1 VNLPPKMT
9 KDIILT
15 GASGAI
21 GSTMARHLAAAGFS
35 MHLTSRDP
43 GRLKNLVAEISKYK
57 TGVHSYALDLLDLK
71 QGREVAET
79 FFRKAAHPFGLI
91 CNAGDLGL
99 LGPFLDCRFEDWA
112 KSLQQN
118 FVAHAAMIHA
128 FGRNF
133 RATGRKGGSIVILS
147 GAGLG
152 GAIGHA
158 NLSSYGT
165 AKAALTYLAEA
176 LSLEFRELEINI
188 NAIAPGQVKSGIT
201 EQALRAGVERVGAY
215 AESAQKCMETGGVSP
230 DLAAELVT
238 FLMSPAAKGI
248 SGRLL
253 SARFDQ
259 KRLRKQTKQIAGDPH
274 LYRLRRI
281 DDELFSPGPGEKP
294 A

>member
-1 VNLPPKMT
+1 MSLPPK
-9 KDIILT
+9 DILLT

-21 GSTMARHLAAAGFS
+21 GSAIARHLAAAGFN

-43 GRLKNLVAEISKYK
+43 ARLKKLVAELSKLKSSVY
-57 TGVHSYALDLLDLK
+57 TYALDLSDMM
-71 QGREVAET
+71 QGQEVVKA
-79 FFRKAAHPFGLI
+79 FFRQAAHPFGMI

-99 LGPFLDCRFEDWA
+99 LGPFLDSPFEDWA

-118 FVAHAAMIHA
+118 FLGHAAMMHA
-128 FGRNF
+128 FGRGF
-133 RATGRKGGSIVILS
+133 RAAGRKGGSIVILS

-152 GAIGHA
+152 GAIDHA

-176 LSLEFRELEINI
+176 LSLELRELEITI

-201 EQALRAGVERVGAY
+201 EQALRAGVARVGAY
-215 AESAQKCMETGGVSP
+215 AKSAQKCMETGGVSP

-238 FLMSPAAKGI
+238 FLMGPGARGI

-259 KRLRKQTKQIAGDPH
+259 KRLQHQTRQVAGHPH

-281 DDELFSPGPGEKP
+281 DEELFSPSP
-294 A
+294 AGKTA